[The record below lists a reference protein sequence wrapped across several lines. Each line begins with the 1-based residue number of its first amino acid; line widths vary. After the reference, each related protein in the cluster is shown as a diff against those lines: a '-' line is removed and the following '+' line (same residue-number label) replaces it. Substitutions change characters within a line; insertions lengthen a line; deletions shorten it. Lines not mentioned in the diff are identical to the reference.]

1 MKQSCRHL
9 LNCDKSC
16 VLHADT
22 VLGVTDAEINLL
34 LSTRFAIVL
43 PWVIVSYKSKCWLV
57 LWLNF
62 LSLQSDQTKL
72 RLDIK
77 ICNPDIYQFDCIT
90 GAMGI
95 HFNLLSIAC
104 FSLPKNLDCVTQ
116 PLKLLELRTVIYWD
130 SSGSEGPSSCEWIKA
145 LKYFEL
151 LAFTLA
157 WNFSIYCGI
166 SLSPTRTLSWPHD
179 QWVILQMILVLVVP
193 HQTLVIRNLIVLR
206 IDFME
211 KSF

>member
-34 LSTRFAIVL
+34 LSTRSAIVL

-62 LSLQSDQTKL
+62 LSLQSASFDWILKYAIQT
-72 RLDIK
+72 
-77 ICNPDIYQFDCIT
+77 YEFDCIT
-90 GAMGI
+90 RAMGI

-166 SLSPTRTLSWPHD
+166 SLSPTRTLSWLHD

-211 KSF
+211 KKF